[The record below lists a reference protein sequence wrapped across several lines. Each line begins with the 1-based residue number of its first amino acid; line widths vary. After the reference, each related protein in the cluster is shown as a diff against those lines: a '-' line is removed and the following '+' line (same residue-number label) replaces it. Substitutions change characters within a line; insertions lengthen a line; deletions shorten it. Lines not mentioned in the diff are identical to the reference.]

1 MTDLRN
7 LNKGD
12 GAYFGPEDELTDE
25 QIDTC
30 TMKAIRELVESNGY
44 DKELNLETDEE
55 AFRVPGQNVALVSF
69 IGPYDLLKVKHDKFQ
84 INLRGATGDVVSAR
98 KRINKITQEGTV
110 YDIFTLGMYEWVA
123 IPPNISFMQDNYLHE
138 DFLNGIIVKHKK
150 DLLTKKYMFEMRKEL
165 INKSKKTAQVIETE
179 EPINE
184 PTEEPVLKP
193 TVFDDPSTDRRSAAN
208 FVRTDATLCA
218 VEEPVI
224 PKVPN
229 EIPLFSSTPSQTDEF
244 DSSEKLN
251 QCASNSQNWVIF
263 STVGN
268 LTDGMAI
275 KIQGFYDTEESARKV
290 MERKRQIDDT
300 FETYVAEAYRWLPV
314 EHNVDDIEDQV
325 FQDEHLNKL
334 YKTHIEEK
342 KKAED
347 YNRMQKSKGSLR
359 SPPNAAPQSIEN
371 SAPITPSEILDD
383 LVEKP
388 PHPSK

>member
-1 MTDLRN
+1 MADLRN

-12 GAYFGPEDELTDE
+12 GTYFGPEDELSQE
-25 QIDTC
+25 QIDEC
-30 TMKAIRELVESNGY
+30 TLKAVRELVEMNGY
-44 DKELNLETDEE
+44 DKQLNLEADEV

-69 IGPYDLLKVKHDKFQ
+69 IGPYELLKVKHDKFQ
-84 INLRGATGDVVSAR
+84 INLRGATDDIVGAR
-98 KRINKITQEGTV
+98 KRINKITQDGNSACR
-110 YDIFTLGMYEWVA
+110 YDIFTIGMYEWVA
-123 IPPNISFMQDNYLHE
+123 IPPNISFMQDNDLHE
-138 DFLNGIIVKHKK
+138 DFLNGIIVNHKK
-150 DLLTKKYMFEMRKEL
+150 DLLTKKYMFEMRKDL
-165 INKSKKTAQVIETE
+165 INQSKKSAQIAE
-179 EPINE
+179 EPITE
-184 PTEEPVLKP
+184 PTEEPVIKLLETTQSAPP
-193 TVFDDPSTDRRSAAN
+193 TEV
-208 FVRTDATLCA
+208 
-218 VEEPVI
+218 PVI
-224 PKVPN
+224 PMVR
-229 EIPLFSSTPSQTDEF
+229 SSTDAMLRIVSNDVRTVRSADTEHVEDF

-325 FQDEHLNKL
+325 FQDDHLNKL

-347 YNRMQKSKGSLR
+347 YNRMQKSKGNAPSPSQILGDLER
-359 SPPNAAPQSIEN
+359 SPR
-371 SAPITPSEILDD
+371 
-383 LVEKP
+383 
-388 PHPSK
+388 

>member
-7 LNKGD
+7 LNRGD

-25 QIDTC
+25 QIYTC

-123 IPPNISFMQDNYLHE
+123 IPPNISFMQDNDLHE

-193 TVFDDPSTDRRSAAN
+193 TDESDTPS
-208 FVRTDATLCA
+208 TDATLCA

-275 KIQGFYDTEESARKV
+275 KIQGFYDTEEYARKV

-325 FQDEHLNKL
+325 FQDDNLNKL

-347 YNRMQKSKGSLR
+347 YNRVQKSKGNAPSPSQILGDLER
-359 SPPNAAPQSIEN
+359 SPR
-371 SAPITPSEILDD
+371 
-383 LVEKP
+383 
-388 PHPSK
+388 